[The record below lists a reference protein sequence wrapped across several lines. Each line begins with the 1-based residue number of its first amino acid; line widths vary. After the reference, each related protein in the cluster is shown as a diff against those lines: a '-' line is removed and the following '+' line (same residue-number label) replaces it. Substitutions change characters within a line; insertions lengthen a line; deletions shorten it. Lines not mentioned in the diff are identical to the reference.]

1 MKRPIAGLLATA
13 AAVPGAWL
21 LVGAEEAQS
30 PATPA
35 IEPEPGQ
42 VAQPQPNPAE
52 RLAAV
57 QPAFGAA
64 VPAPAPLD
72 TPPTLPVSVIQE
84 AGVADV
90 QVAPQPIN
98 LDPIEPVSPPPP
110 ATLAMAVAP
119 EPAVPGPTFVALPVV
134 QPTPV
139 LAVEAA
145 PPPVSALPP
154 AVALAQAEIRP
165 AAPIKPAASA
175 RFVAEPVIQSLAPPP
190 VAAAKIDPPQPKVPA
205 RIKRTAFVSK
215 AVVQALPA
223 IATPITPAPDAKA
236 TPVPVLAKAEVVAPP
251 PAKTLP
257 TFAATPVV
265 QTMPAKPKLAISS
278 PPLPKPAALAPQ
290 PAPAPTRTAMA
301 MTLAPAPQP
310 KAKAQPVK
318 PMAKALATVVPPAP
332 HRDVPAKPPAPVPA
346 PRAKL
351 PVGEVV
357 LASFSPA
364 PAASEPTATAAPRRV
379 ETTAAKTVP
388 VGAPERVTYP
398 EPAFGPPEAQFIPA
412 AYSSVGP
419 PEQSASPGSASTLA
433 QAIAYSYETNPRL
446 LAERAS
452 NRAADLGYPAA
463 RAAFGP
469 RLDASASLSYTR
481 DRDEILPGSF
491 LRQQGWSDTASLI
504 LSQPLLTFG
513 RSQAQVGQAAA
524 NIDYRRES
532 LRLVQNEVML
542 DVIAAYVGTLREAGA
557 VTIAR
562 ENVALL
568 QRQLEESNARFAVRE
583 ITLADVQQ
591 VETRLAL
598 GKTVLLDAQAR
609 LGEIQSRFYRAV
621 GMPPGE
627 LAPPEPLTLP
637 VSALSEAYGL
647 ADNESPLVRAAQARE
662 RVSRAFLA
670 GTRAEAA
677 PRVDFRGTADY
688 GSMSDY
694 SRDLR
699 GTRVRGTVTL
709 SVPLFDSGARLA
721 ESGQAREANSAD
733 LQLIAA
739 AQRDSRTAVAT
750 GWNNLLAARMSID
763 HYRQAVES
771 AQRAYENAQRQER
784 AGMRT
789 TLDVLDLAR
798 DLLNVRN
805 AYNSA
810 LAEEYQARANLLATL
825 GQLDPAK
832 MAGGLKLY
840 DPADHFR
847 KVKGKGDIPLLTG
860 TLAALDG
867 VTLPNLKTSRPSPD
881 AAAMVGTAETVT
893 GE

>member
-1 MKRPIAGLLATA
+1 MKRPYAGLLATA
-13 AAVPGAWL
+13 AAVPGVWL
-21 LVGAEEAQS
+21 LASAEDAPS
-30 PATPA
+30 PGTPA
-35 IEPEPGQ
+35 QEPDPGE
-42 VAQPQPNPAE
+42 VAQAMPDPAQ

-57 QPAFGAA
+57 TPSFGGAEPLLEAVETPPAPTTDLLPKVEAPTAPPLAEAKPVAEVPVATLAEAAEPQPVMRGPEFVATPVIQPLPVVTPEA
-64 VPAPAPLD
+64 APAPK
-72 TPPTLPVSVIQE
+72 
-84 AGVADV
+84 
-90 QVAPQPIN
+90 PIKR
-98 LDPIEPVSPPPP
+98 P
-110 ATLAMAVAP
+110 AA
-119 EPAVPGPTFVALPVV
+119 
-134 QPTPV
+134 
-139 LAVEAA
+139 
-145 PPPVSALPP
+145 
-154 AVALAQAEIRP
+154 ALAQADAP
-165 AAPIKPAASA
+165 SPAPIKAAPAAT
-175 RFVAEPVIQSLAPPP
+175 FVAEPVVQRIASQP
-190 VAAAKIDPPQPKVPA
+190 VALAKAETPQPKLPPRVE
-205 RIKRTAFVSK
+205 RTAFVSQ
-215 AVVQALPA
+215 AVVQAVP
-223 IATPITPAPDAKA
+223 IAAAPPPKAPEPVVAPAPL
-236 TPVPVLAKAEVVAPP
+236 LAKAEVIAPA
-251 PAKTLP
+251 PAKALPALVAAPVIQTLP
-257 TFAATPVV
+257 AKQPVALVAA
-265 QTMPAKPKLAISS
+265 S
-278 PPLPKPAALAPQ
+278 LPKPTPQAPKA
-290 PAPAPTRTAMA
+290 APAIKRVVAVAAPKPTVQAA
-301 MTLAPAPQP
+301 
-310 KAKAQPVK
+310 PVK
-318 PMAKALATVVPPAP
+318 AAPKVLAATTPPAP
-332 HRDVPAKPPAPVPA
+332 KPVAPAKPPAPTPA

-364 PAASEPTATAAPRRV
+364 PAAAAPVASAPPRQV

-398 EPAFGPPEAQFIPA
+398 EPAFGPPEAKFIPA
-412 AYSSVGP
+412 ALTSVEP
-419 PEQSASPGSASTLA
+419 PEQPASLGSASTLA

-452 NRAADLGYPAA
+452 NRSADLGYPAA

-609 LGEIQSRFYRAV
+609 LGEIHSRFYRAV

-637 VSALSEAYGL
+637 VTALSEAYGL

-662 RVSRAFLA
+662 RISRAFLA

-694 SRDLR
+694 ARDLR

-721 ESGQAREANSAD
+721 ESGQAREANTAD

-750 GWNNLLAARMSID
+750 GWNNLLASRMSID

-805 AYNSA
+805 AYNAA
-810 LAEEYQARANLLATL
+810 LADEYQARANLLATL

-840 DPADHFR
+840 DPADYFR

-860 TLAALDG
+860 SLAALDG
-867 VTLPNLKTSRPSPD
+867 VTLPNLKVSRPSPD
-881 AAAMVGTAETVT
+881 AAALVGTAETVT

>member
-1 MKRPIAGLLATA
+1 MKRPLAGLLASA
-13 AAVPGAWL
+13 AAVPGAWF
-21 LVGAEEAQS
+21 LVGADEQAPS
-30 PATPA
+30 K
-35 IEPEPGQ
+35 
-42 VAQPQPNPAE
+42 QPVIDPPTGDVVQPKAAPAE
-52 RLAAV
+52 RLAGIEPTFGGVEPPAV
-57 QPAFGAA
+57 RHDAIATPSPARDYPSRPEPTAPDAAPLPAETSAAPSAKLVIPAAAELPAAPVPTAANSLSFIAEPVVQQFPAIAVAALSPVQVTPQPTPAPAALAKAEPAPAAKPERTTLPAFVAEPIVQILPAPVLAAAAPSPVQEPPVRLATEIKVDQPALVRLAMVEPIARTKPVAA
-64 VPAPAPLD
+64 PVVTKPVVAAAAAPAPLVAKPAT
-72 TPPTLPVSVIQE
+72 TPSKPVARQAS
-84 AGVADV
+84 AKS
-90 QVAPQPIN
+90 P
-98 LDPIEPVSPPPP
+98 EPV
-110 ATLAMAVAP
+110 T
-119 EPAVPGPTFVALPVV
+119 
-134 QPTPV
+134 
-139 LAVEAA
+139 
-145 PPPVSALPP
+145 
-154 AVALAQAEIRP
+154 ALAIA
-165 AAPIKPAASA
+165 
-175 RFVAEPVIQSLAPPP
+175 LAP
-190 VAAAKIDPPQPKVPA
+190 A
-205 RIKRTAFVSK
+205 RV
-215 AVVQALPA
+215 
-223 IATPITPAPDAKA
+223 
-236 TPVPVLAKAEVVAPP
+236 
-251 PAKTLP
+251 
-257 TFAATPVV
+257 AATP
-265 QTMPAKPKLAISS
+265 PAS
-278 PPLPKPAALAPQ
+278 
-290 PAPAPTRTAMA
+290 
-301 MTLAPAPQP
+301 
-310 KAKAQPVK
+310 AKQA
-318 PMAKALATVVPPAP
+318 
-332 HRDVPAKPPAPVPA
+332 DPAPVQYPA
-346 PRAKL
+346 AKL
-351 PVGEVV
+351 LVGEVV
-357 LASFSPA
+357 LASFSPNKGATSPA
-364 PAASEPTATAAPRRV
+364 PATKTRSALV
-379 ETTAAKTVP
+379 ETTAARTIP
-388 VGAPERVTYP
+388 VGAPAPVTYP
-398 EPAFGPPEAQFIPA
+398 EPAFGPPEPKLIPA
-412 AYSSVGP
+412 AYSSVEAP
-419 PEQSASPGSASTLA
+419 DQPASLGSANTLA

-452 NRAADLGYPAA
+452 TRAADMGYPAA

-513 RSQAQVGQAAA
+513 RSQAQVGQATAT
-524 NIDYRRES
+524 IDYRREA

-542 DVIAAYVGTLREAGA
+542 DVIGAYVGTLREAGA

-562 ENVALL
+562 ENVTLL
-568 QRQLEESNARFAVRE
+568 QRQLDESNARFAVRE

-637 VSALSEAYGL
+637 VASLPEAYSL
-647 ADNESPLVRAAQARE
+647 ADSDSPLVRAAQARE
-662 RVSRAFLA
+662 RISRSFLA
-670 GTRAEAA
+670 ATRAESA
-677 PRVDFRGTADY
+677 PRVDFRGSADY
-688 GSMSDY
+688 GAVSDY

-709 SVPLFDSGARLA
+709 SVPLFDSGARSA
-721 ESGQAREANSAD
+721 ESGQAREANTAD

-739 AQRDSRTAVAT
+739 AQRDSRSAVAT

-805 AYNSA
+805 AYNAA
-810 LAEEYQARANLLATL
+810 LATEYETRASLLASL
-825 GQLDPAK
+825 GRLDPAG
-832 MAGGLKLY
+832 MAQGIKLY

-847 KVKGKGDIPLLTG
+847 KVRGKGDIPLLTG

-881 AAAMVGTAETVT
+881 TAALVGTAETVT

>member
-1 MKRPIAGLLATA
+1 MKRPIAGLLASA

-21 LVGAEEAQS
+21 LSSADEPNAK
-30 PATPA
+30 PTLTPDSA
-35 IEPEPGQ
+35 S
-42 VAQPQPNPAE
+42 QPQALADPAE
-52 RLAAV
+52 RLAAIA
-57 QPAFGAA
+57 PAFGQESAGFDTTAA
-64 VPAPAPLD
+64 SQSSSSDAFRLPAPAL
-72 TPPTLPVSVIQE
+72 V
-84 AGVADV
+84 
-90 QVAPQPIN
+90 
-98 LDPIEPVSPPPP
+98 PP
-110 ATLAMAVAP
+110 AEPMTQP
-119 EPAVPGPTFVALPVV
+119 EQLE
-134 QPTPV
+134 TP
-139 LAVEAA
+139 
-145 PPPVSALPP
+145 ALPP
-154 AVALAQAEIRP
+154 SDLIASLPTLAVADPEPMPVFVAKPVIQPLPAPIAQPTAPAPPVQAARAVLAQADTPQPLP
-165 AAPIKPAASA
+165 ATAPK
-175 RFVAEPVIQSLAPPP
+175 FVAEPLVQPLAPSPAAVSQVERPLQPEPTARIERAALAARAEVQAMSQAAPPVAPKPAPMAIDVPPP
-190 VAAAKIDPPQPKVPA
+190 VQAVAVAIDPAPTKPSPA
-205 RIKRTAFVSK
+205 YV
-215 AVVQALPA
+215 
-223 IATPITPAPDAKA
+223 
-236 TPVPVLAKAEVVAPP
+236 
-251 PAKTLP
+251 
-257 TFAATPVV
+257 ATPVV
-265 QTMPAKPKLAISS
+265 QATPVQVAVIDVPVSAPAMPRNSAAPVPPVQAQPVSETIAVPAPGTPAAKPATI
-278 PPLPKPAALAPQ
+278 PAVGQ
-290 PAPAPTRTAMA
+290 PAPAR
-301 MTLAPAPQP
+301 LSEPA
-310 KAKAQPVK
+310 A
-318 PMAKALATVVPPAP
+318 
-332 HRDVPAKPPAPVPA
+332 A

-357 LASFSPA
+357 LASFA
-364 PAASEPTATAAPRRV
+364 KVPAASEPIAHAPARRV

-388 VGAPERVTYP
+388 IGAPERVSYP
-398 EPAFGPPEAQFIPA
+398 EPAFGPPEAKFIPA
-412 AYSSVGP
+412 AYSSVEP
-419 PEQSASPGSASTLA
+419 PEQPASPGSASTLA

-513 RSQAQVGQAAA
+513 RSQARVGQAAA

-637 VSALSEAYGL
+637 VTALSEAYGL

-670 GTRAEAA
+670 STRAEAA
-677 PRVDFRGTADY
+677 PRIDLRGTADY

-805 AYNSA
+805 AYNAA
-810 LAEEYQARANLLATL
+810 LADEYQARATLLAAM
-825 GQLDPAK
+825 GQLDPTK
-832 MAGGLKLY
+832 MSDGLKLY

-860 TLAALDG
+860 TLSALDG
-867 VTLPNLKTSRPSPD
+867 VTLPNLRASRPSPD
-881 AAAMVGTAETVT
+881 AAALVGTAETVT

>member
-1 MKRPIAGLLATA
+1 MLPEPAKGEPPTVEAAPAPLPAPRRNLAFTA
-13 AAVPGAWL
+13 EPVVQPLPQSVAVTK
-21 LVGAEEAQS
+21 
-30 PATPA
+30 ATPA
-35 IEPEPGQ
+35 PIVPPTARPESAKKLAQPEAPAQASPPTASPKPVHVLAAKASPTVAPVSIEPVRVVK
-42 VAQPQPNPAE
+42 VAQPRKPRAE
-52 RLAAV
+52 TATLATTKLGSTAQAIV
-57 QPAFGAA
+57 AAA
-64 VPAPAPLD
+64 VPAPPARR
-72 TPPTLPVSVIQE
+72 PTNE
-84 AGVADV
+84 
-90 QVAPQPIN
+90 
-98 LDPIEPVSPPPP
+98 
-110 ATLAMAVAP
+110 
-119 EPAVPGPTFVALPVV
+119 
-134 QPTPV
+134 PV
-139 LAVEAA
+139 LAVAERPAVHPAPVAKMA
-145 PPPVSALPP
+145 PPMAQPLTK
-154 AVALAQAEIRP
+154 AV
-165 AAPIKPAASA
+165 
-175 RFVAEPVIQSLAPPP
+175 P
-190 VAAAKIDPPQPKVPA
+190 VA
-205 RIKRTAFVSK
+205 SK
-215 AVVQALPA
+215 
-223 IATPITPAPDAKA
+223 
-236 TPVPVLAKAEVVAPP
+236 LA
-251 PAKTLP
+251 
-257 TFAATPVV
+257 AAT
-265 QTMPAKPKLAISS
+265 KPTVTAA
-278 PPLPKPAALAPQ
+278 PLPKARQPEPLPA
-290 PAPAPTRTAMA
+290 
-301 MTLAPAPQP
+301 
-310 KAKAQPVK
+310 V
-318 PMAKALATVVPPAP
+318 
-332 HRDVPAKPPAPVPA
+332 
-346 PRAKL
+346 KL

-357 LASFSPA
+357 LAAYSPTPTQ
-364 PAASEPTATAAPRRV
+364 PATPPVKARSSLV

-388 VGAPERVTYP
+388 IGAPAPVVYP
-398 EPAFGPPEAQFIPA
+398 EPAFGPPEAKFIPA
-412 AYSSVGP
+412 ALSSVEP
-419 PEQSASPGSASTLA
+419 PEQPATIGAASTLA

-452 NRAADLGYPAA
+452 TRAADLGFPAA

-513 RSQAQVGQAAA
+513 RSQARVGQAAA
-524 NIDYRRES
+524 NIDFRRES
-532 LRLVQNEVML
+532 LRLIQNEVML
-542 DVIAAYVGTLREAGA
+542 DVIGAYVGTLREAGA

-591 VETRLAL
+591 VETRLSL
-598 GKTVLLDAQAR
+598 GQTVLLEAQAR
-609 LGEIQSRFYRAV
+609 LGEIHARFYRAV

-627 LAPPEPLTLP
+627 LAPPTPLTLP
-637 VSALSEAYGL
+637 ITSLPEAYSL
-647 ADNESPLVRAAQARE
+647 ADNDSPLVRAAQARE
-662 RVSRAFLA
+662 RISRAFLA

-677 PRVDFRGTADY
+677 PRVDFRGSADY
-688 GSMSDY
+688 GAMSDY

-721 ESGQAREANSAD
+721 ESGQAREANLAD

-750 GWNNLLAARMSID
+750 GWNNVLAARLSID

-805 AYNSA
+805 AYNAA
-810 LAEEYQARANLLATL
+810 LADEYQARATLLATL
-825 GQLDPAK
+825 GHLDPGK
-832 MAGGLKLY
+832 ISDGIKLY

-860 TLAALDG
+860 SLAALDG
-867 VTLPNLKTSRPSPD
+867 VVLPNLKTNKPSTD
-881 AAAMVGTAETVT
+881 AAALVGTAETVT

>member
-21 LVGAEEAQS
+21 LFGAEEAQS

-42 VAQPQPNPAE
+42 VAQLQPNPAE

-72 TPPTLPVSVIQE
+72 TPPTFPVSVLQE
-84 AGVADV
+84 AGAADV
-90 QVAPQPIN
+90 QVAAQPVN
-98 LDPIEPVSPPPP
+98 LDPIEPVSPPLR
-110 ATLAMAVAP
+110 ATLAMAMEP

-134 QPTPV
+134 QPIPV

-154 AVALAQAEIRP
+154 ALALAQAEIRP
-165 AAPIKPAASA
+165 AALIKPATRA
-175 RFVAEPVIQSLAPPP
+175 RFVAEPVIQPLAPPP
-190 VAAAKIDPPQPKVPA
+190 VAAAKIDPPQPKAPA
-205 RIKRTAFVSK
+205 RIERTALLSK
-215 AVVQALPA
+215 AVVQALPVV
-223 IATPITPAPDAKA
+223 ATPITPVPDANA
-236 TPVPVLAKAEVVAPP
+236 TPAPVLAKAEAVVPP
-251 PAKTLP
+251 PAKALP

-265 QTMPAKPKLAISS
+265 QTVPAEPKLAAWS

-290 PAPAPTRTAMA
+290 PPPAPTRTA

-310 KAKAQPVK
+310 KAKVRPVN
-318 PMAKALATVVPPAP
+318 PVAKALATVAPPAP
-332 HRDVPAKPPAPVPA
+332 HRDVPAKPPAPLPA
-346 PRAKL
+346 ARAKL

-364 PAASEPTATAAPRRV
+364 PAASEPTAAAAPRRV

-388 VGAPERVTYP
+388 VGAPARVTYP
-398 EPAFGPPEAQFIPA
+398 EPAFGPPEARLIPA
-412 AYSSVGP
+412 AYSSVEP
-419 PEQSASPGSASTLA
+419 PEQPASPGSASTLA

-637 VSALSEAYGL
+637 VTGLSEAYGL

-860 TLAALDG
+860 SLATLDG
-867 VTLPNLKTSRPSPD
+867 VTLPNLKTSRTSPD

>member
-1 MKRPIAGLLATA
+1 M
-13 AAVPGAWL
+13 
-21 LVGAEEAQS
+21 
-30 PATPA
+30 
-35 IEPEPGQ
+35 
-42 VAQPQPNPAE
+42 
-52 RLAAV
+52 LAA
-57 QPAFGAA
+57 F
-64 VPAPAPLD
+64 
-72 TPPTLPVSVIQE
+72 
-84 AGVADV
+84 
-90 QVAPQPIN
+90 
-98 LDPIEPVSPPPP
+98 
-110 ATLAMAVAP
+110 
-119 EPAVPGPTFVALPVV
+119 
-134 QPTPV
+134 
-139 LAVEAA
+139 
-145 PPPVSALPP
+145 
-154 AVALAQAEIRP
+154 
-165 AAPIKPAASA
+165 
-175 RFVAEPVIQSLAPPP
+175 
-190 VAAAKIDPPQPKVPA
+190 
-205 RIKRTAFVSK
+205 
-215 AVVQALPA
+215 
-223 IATPITPAPDAKA
+223 TPAP
-236 TPVPVLAKAEVVAPP
+236 
-251 PAKTLP
+251 
-257 TFAATPVV
+257 
-265 QTMPAKPKLAISS
+265 I
-278 PPLPKPAALAPQ
+278 
-290 PAPAPTRTAMA
+290 
-301 MTLAPAPQP
+301 
-310 KAKAQPVK
+310 AQ
-318 PMAKALATVVPPAP
+318 
-332 HRDVPAKPPAPVPA
+332 
-346 PRAKL
+346 
-351 PVGEVV
+351 
-357 LASFSPA
+357 
-364 PAASEPTATAAPRRV
+364 EPTPAGPPRRV

-388 VGAPERVTYP
+388 VGAPAQVIYP
-398 EPAFGPPEAQFIPA
+398 EPAFGPPEAKFIPA
-412 AYSSVGP
+412 AYSSIEP
-419 PEQSASPGSASTLA
+419 PEQPTSPGSASTLA

-452 NRAADLGYPAA
+452 SRAADLGYPAA

-469 RLDASASLSYTR
+469 RLDASANLSYTR
-481 DRDEILPGSF
+481 DRDEVLPGSF

-513 RSQAQVGQAAA
+513 RSQARVGQAAA
-524 NIDYRRES
+524 TIEYRRES

-637 VSALSEAYGL
+637 VTALSEAYGL
-647 ADNESPLVRAAQARE
+647 ADTESPLVRAAQARE

-688 GSMSDY
+688 GSVSEY
-694 SRDLR
+694 TRDLR

-709 SVPLFDSGARLA
+709 SVPLFDSGARSA

-784 AGMRT
+784 AGMRS

-805 AYNSA
+805 AYNAA
-810 LAEEYQARANLLATL
+810 LADEYQSRATLLAAM
-825 GQLDPAK
+825 GQLDPTK
-832 MAGGLKLY
+832 MSDGLTLY
-840 DPADHFR
+840 DPSDHFR
-847 KVKGKGDIPLLTG
+847 RVKGKGDVPLLTG
-860 TLAALDG
+860 TLSALDG
-867 VTLPNLKTSRPSPD
+867 VTLPNLKSSRASPD
-881 AAAMVGTAETVT
+881 AAALVGTAETVT

>member
-1 MKRPIAGLLATA
+1 MKRPYAGLLATA
-13 AAVPGAWL
+13 AAVPGVWL
-21 LVGAEEAQS
+21 LASAEDALS
-30 PATPA
+30 PGTPA
-35 IEPEPGQ
+35 QEPDPGE
-42 VAQPQPNPAE
+42 VAQAMPDPVQ

-57 QPAFGAA
+57 TPSFGGAEPVLGAVETPPAPTADLMPEVEAPTAPPLAEAKPVAEVPVATLAIAAEPQPVVRGPEFVATPVIQPLPVVTPEA
-64 VPAPAPLD
+64 APAPK
-72 TPPTLPVSVIQE
+72 
-84 AGVADV
+84 
-90 QVAPQPIN
+90 PIK
-98 LDPIEPVSPPPP
+98 PP
-110 ATLAMAVAP
+110 AA
-119 EPAVPGPTFVALPVV
+119 
-134 QPTPV
+134 
-139 LAVEAA
+139 
-145 PPPVSALPP
+145 
-154 AVALAQAEIRP
+154 ALAQADAP
-165 AAPIKPAASA
+165 SPAPIKAAPAAT
-175 RFVAEPVIQSLAPPP
+175 FVAEPVVQRIAPPP
-190 VAAAKIDPPQPKVPA
+190 VALTKAEAPQPKAPPRVE
-205 RIKRTAFVSK
+205 RTAFVSQ
-215 AVVQALPA
+215 AVVQAVP
-223 IATPITPAPDAKA
+223 IAAAPPPKAPEPVVAPAPQ
-236 TPVPVLAKAEVVAPP
+236 LAKAEVIAPA
-251 PAKTLP
+251 PAKALPAFVAAPVIQTLP
-257 TFAATPVV
+257 AKQPVALVAA
-265 QTMPAKPKLAISS
+265 S
-278 PPLPKPAALAPQ
+278 LPKPTPQAPKA
-290 PAPAPTRTAMA
+290 APAIKRVVAVAAPKPTVQAA
-301 MTLAPAPQP
+301 
-310 KAKAQPVK
+310 PVK
-318 PMAKALATVVPPAP
+318 AAPKVLAATTPSAP
-332 HRDVPAKPPAPVPA
+332 KSVAPTKPPAPTPA

-364 PAASEPTATAAPRRV
+364 PAAAAPVASAPPRQV
-379 ETTAAKTVP
+379 ETTTARTVP

-398 EPAFGPPEAQFIPA
+398 EPAFGPPKAKFIPA
-412 AYSSVGP
+412 ALTSVEP
-419 PEQSASPGSASTLA
+419 PEQPASLGSASTLA

-452 NRAADLGYPAA
+452 NRSADLGYPAA

-532 LRLVQNEVML
+532 LRMVQNEVML

-609 LGEIQSRFYRAV
+609 LGEIHSRFYRAV

-637 VSALSEAYGL
+637 VTALSEAYGL

-662 RVSRAFLA
+662 RISRAFLA

-677 PRVDFRGTADY
+677 PRVDFRGAADY

-694 SRDLR
+694 ARDLR

-721 ESGQAREANSAD
+721 ESGQAREANTAD

-750 GWNNLLAARMSID
+750 GWNNLLASRMSID

-805 AYNSA
+805 AYNAA
-810 LAEEYQARANLLATL
+810 LADEYQARANLLATL

-860 TLAALDG
+860 SLAALDG
-867 VTLPNLKTSRPSPD
+867 VTLPNLKVSRPSPD
-881 AAAMVGTAETVT
+881 AAALVGTAETVT

>member
-21 LVGAEEAQS
+21 LAGAEEAQS

-42 VAQPQPNPAE
+42 VAQSQPNPAE

-57 QPAFGAA
+57 QPAFGPT
-64 VPAPAPLD
+64 VPAPLD
-72 TPPTLPVSVIQE
+72 TPPTLPASVLQE
-84 AGVADV
+84 AGDADV
-90 QVAPQPIN
+90 QVAAQPVN
-98 LDPIEPVSPPPP
+98 LDPIQPVSPPPP
-110 ATLAMAVAP
+110 ATLAIAVEP

-134 QPTPV
+134 QPIPV
-139 LAVEAA
+139 LAVEAGPPAVPA
-145 PPPVSALPP
+145 PPL
-154 AVALAQAEIRP
+154 AVALAQAEVRP
-165 AAPIKPAASA
+165 AGPIKPAASA
-175 RFVAEPVIQSLAPPP
+175 RFVAEPVIQPLAPPP

-205 RIKRTAFVSK
+205 RIERTAFVSK

-223 IATPITPAPDAKA
+223 IATPITPAPNAKA
-236 TPVPVLAKAEVVAPP
+236 TPAPVLAKAEVVAPP

-265 QTMPAKPKLAISS
+265 QTVPAKPKLAVSS
-278 PPLPKPAALAPQ
+278 PPLPKPTALAPQ

-301 MTLAPAPQP
+301 LALAPAPQP
-310 KAKAQPVK
+310 KAKVQPVK
-318 PMAKALATVVPPAP
+318 PVAKALATVAPPDP
-332 HRDVPAKPPAPVPA
+332 HRDVSTKPPAPAPA

-357 LASFSPA
+357 LASFSSA
-364 PAASEPTATAAPRRV
+364 PAASEPTATVAPRRV
-379 ETTAAKTVP
+379 ETTAAKAVP
-388 VGAPERVTYP
+388 VGAQTRVTYP
-398 EPAFGPPEAQFIPA
+398 EPTFGPPEARFIPA
-412 AYSSVGP
+412 AYSSVEP
-419 PEQSASPGSASTLA
+419 PEQPASPGSASTLA

-504 LSQPLLTFG
+504 LNQPLLTFG

-637 VSALSEAYGL
+637 VNALSEAYAL

-750 GWNNLLAARMSID
+750 GWNNLLATRMSID

-810 LAEEYQARANLLATL
+810 LAEEYKARANLLATL

-847 KVKGKGDIPLLTG
+847 KVRGKGDIPLLTG

-881 AAAMVGTAETVT
+881 AAALIGTAETVT

>member
-21 LVGAEEAQS
+21 LAGAEEAQP

-42 VAQPQPNPAE
+42 VAQPKPNPAE

-64 VPAPAPLD
+64 RPAPARLD
-72 TPPTLPVSVIQE
+72 TPPSPPVSVLQE
-84 AGVADV
+84 AGEADV
-90 QVAPQPIN
+90 QVAAQPAK
-98 LDPIEPVSPPPP
+98 LDPIEPVSPKPA
-110 ATLAMAVAP
+110 ATLAMAAEP
-119 EPAVPGPTFVALPVV
+119 EPAVPGPTFVAQPVV
-134 QPTPV
+134 QPISV
-139 LAVEAA
+139 MAVEAA
-145 PPPVSALPP
+145 PPPVTAPPP

-175 RFVAEPVIQSLAPPP
+175 RFVAEPIIQPLAPPP
-190 VAAAKIDPPQPKVPA
+190 VAVAKVDPPQPKAPA
-205 RIKRTAFVSK
+205 RIERTAFVSK

-223 IATPITPAPDAKA
+223 TATPITPAPDAKA
-236 TPVPVLAKAEVVAPP
+236 TPAPVLAKADVVAPP
-251 PAKTLP
+251 PAKNLP

-265 QTMPAKPKLAISS
+265 QTVPAKPKLAVSS
-278 PPLPKPAALAPQ
+278 RPLPKPAALAPQ
-290 PAPAPTRTAMA
+290 PAPAPMRTAMA
-301 MTLAPAPQP
+301 LPAAPQP
-310 KAKAQPVK
+310 KAKVQPVK
-318 PMAKALATVVPPAP
+318 PVAKALAAVVPPAP
-332 HRDVPAKPPAPVPA
+332 RRDAPAKPPAPVPA

-398 EPAFGPPEAQFIPA
+398 EPAFGPPEARFIPA
-412 AYSSVGP
+412 AYSSVEP
-419 PEQSASPGSASTLA
+419 PEQPASPGSASTLA

-637 VSALSEAYGL
+637 VTALSEAYGL

-860 TLAALDG
+860 SLAALDG

>member
-1 MKRPIAGLLATA
+1 MKRPYAGLLATA
-13 AAVPGAWL
+13 AAVPGVWL
-21 LVGAEEAQS
+21 LASAEDAPS
-30 PATPA
+30 LGTPA
-35 IEPEPGQ
+35 QEPEPGE
-42 VAQPQPNPAE
+42 VAQAMPDPAQ

-57 QPAFGAA
+57 TPSFGGAEPVLEAVETPPTPIADLLPEVEAPTAPPLAEAKPVAEVPVATLAEAAKPQPVMRGPEFVATPVIQPLPIVTPEA
-64 VPAPAPLD
+64 APAPK
-72 TPPTLPVSVIQE
+72 
-84 AGVADV
+84 
-90 QVAPQPIN
+90 PIK
-98 LDPIEPVSPPPP
+98 PP
-110 ATLAMAVAP
+110 AA
-119 EPAVPGPTFVALPVV
+119 
-134 QPTPV
+134 
-139 LAVEAA
+139 
-145 PPPVSALPP
+145 
-154 AVALAQAEIRP
+154 ALAQADALSP
-165 AAPIKPAASA
+165 APIKAAPAAT
-175 RFVAEPVIQSLAPPP
+175 FVAEPVVQRIAPPP
-190 VAAAKIDPPQPKVPA
+190 VALAKAEAPQPKAPPRVE
-205 RIKRTAFVSK
+205 RTAFVSH
-215 AVVQALPA
+215 AVVQSVPIAAAPPPKAPEPVVAPAPLLAKVEVIAPAPARALPA
-223 IATPITPAPDAKA
+223 FVAAPVIQTLPAKQ
-236 TPVPVLAKAEVVAPP
+236 PVTVLAAS
-251 PAKTLP
+251 L
-257 TFAATPVV
+257 
-265 QTMPAKPKLAISS
+265 
-278 PPLPKPAALAPQ
+278 PQ
-290 PAPAPTRTAMA
+290 PAPQAPKAAPAIKQVVAVAAPKPTVQAA
-301 MTLAPAPQP
+301 PVKAAPKTLAA
-310 KAKAQPVK
+310 
-318 PMAKALATVVPPAP
+318 ATPPAP
-332 HRDVPAKPPAPVPA
+332 KPVAAAKPSAPAPA

-364 PAASEPTATAAPRRV
+364 PAAAAPVAPPSPRQV

-398 EPAFGPPEAQFIPA
+398 EPAFGPPEAKFIPA
-412 AYSSVGP
+412 AFTSVEP
-419 PEQSASPGSASTLA
+419 PEQPASPGSASTLA

-452 NRAADLGYPAA
+452 NRSADLGYPAA

-568 QRQLEESNARFAVRE
+568 QRQLEESKARFAVRE

-637 VSALSEAYGL
+637 VTALSEAYGL

-662 RVSRAFLA
+662 RISRAFLA

-721 ESGQAREANSAD
+721 ESGQAREANAAD

-763 HYRQAVES
+763 HYRQAVDS

-860 TLAALDG
+860 SLAALDG
-867 VTLPNLKTSRPSPD
+867 VTLPNLKVSRPSPD
-881 AAAMVGTAETVT
+881 AAALVGTAETVT

>member
-1 MKRPIAGLLATA
+1 MKRPIAGLLASA

-21 LVGAEEAQS
+21 LASGDERSAAPPLAPEPEGASQPQVVAD
-30 PATPA
+30 PAKRLAA
-35 IEPEPGQ
+35 IEPAFGQAPAAAVPATEMQPGSQDHFRLPEPAF
-42 VAQPQPNPAE
+42 VPPIEPLPQAE
-52 RLAAV
+52 RLALPTLPPPDLV
-57 QPAFGAA
+57 AA
-64 VPAPAPLD
+64 LPAPA
-72 TPPTLPVSVIQE
+72 
-84 AGVADV
+84 VAD
-90 QVAPQPIN
+90 
-98 LDPIEPVSPPPP
+98 
-110 ATLAMAVAP
+110 P
-119 EPAVPGPTFVALPVV
+119 EPTSAFVARPVV
-134 QPTPV
+134 QPLP
-139 LAVEAA
+139 A
-145 PPPVSALPP
+145 PIAQPASPLPP
-154 AVALAQAEIRP
+154 LQSATVLLAQADTP
-165 AAPIKPAASA
+165 PPLLTKPTPTPN
-175 RFVAEPVIQSLAPPP
+175 FVAEPLVQPL
-190 VAAAKIDPPQPKVPA
+190 PPQPVSLARLELPPQPA
-205 RIKRTAFVSK
+205 
-215 AVVQALPA
+215 AVVRVDLLSVAAEAAVQTEPQAS
-223 IATPITPAPDAKA
+223 TPA
-236 TPVPVLAKAEVVAPP
+236 
-251 PAKTLP
+251 
-257 TFAATPVV
+257 
-265 QTMPAKPKLAISS
+265 
-278 PPLPKPAALAPQ
+278 APQ
-290 PAPAPTRTAMA
+290 PAPKVIDAPHPAKAMA
-301 MTLAPAPQP
+301 TAAY
-310 KAKAQPVK
+310 PV
-318 PMAKALATVVPPAP
+318 A
-332 HRDVPAKPPAPVPA
+332 AKPPPAYVAAPVIQAVPVKLAATEVPKAASAVPPSTPA
-346 PRAKL
+346 PVSPPQAKPLAKVLAAAAPKAPVQQPVAIPATIQPAPVRPAEPVAVPRAKL

-357 LASFSPA
+357 LAAFTPA
-364 PAASEPTATAAPRRV
+364 PIAQEPTPAAPPRRV

-388 VGAPERVTYP
+388 VGAAAQVIYP
-398 EPAFGPPEAQFIPA
+398 EPAFGPPEAKFIPA
-412 AYSSVGP
+412 AYSSIEP
-419 PEQSASPGSASTLA
+419 PEQPTSPGSASTLA

-481 DRDEILPGSF
+481 DRDEVLPGSF

-513 RSQAQVGQAAA
+513 RSQARVGQAAA
-524 NIDYRRES
+524 TIDYRRES

-637 VSALSEAYGL
+637 VTALSDAYGL
-647 ADNESPLVRAAQARE
+647 ADTESPLVRAAQARE

-688 GSMSDY
+688 GSVSEY
-694 SRDLR
+694 TRDLR

-709 SVPLFDSGARLA
+709 SVPLFDSGARSA

-784 AGMRT
+784 AGMRS

-805 AYNSA
+805 AYNAA
-810 LAEEYQARANLLATL
+810 LADEYQSRATLLAAM
-825 GQLDPAK
+825 GQLDPTK
-832 MAGGLKLY
+832 MSDGLKLY
-840 DPADHFR
+840 DPSDHFR
-847 KVKGKGDIPLLTG
+847 RVKGKGDVPLLTG
-860 TLAALDG
+860 TLSALDG
-867 VTLPNLKTSRPSPD
+867 VTLPNLKSTRPSPD
-881 AAAMVGTAETVT
+881 AAALVGTAETVT